1 MLIPPDLRA
10 RLRGLRFVS
19 PLIANGSGVGQHSG
33 RHRGA
38 GLEFEQYRAYE
49 PGDEPRRVDWKL
61 YGRSDRFFVRE
72 AARDSPL
79 TVWVLVDATASMA
92 QADAARPH
100 YSKFAAA
107 KLLAACLSEI
117 AVTQGEPIG
126 LIALSAAGVQL
137 VPPGTG
143 TRHHDRLLVALDRLT
158 CTGAWPGESTLAP
171 VWERIA
177 LDSLV
182 VILSD
187 GFDPALPS
195 MVGRLAAAR
204 RQVLSLGLVSCEER
218 DFPFAGGFIFR
229 DPETGEECRV
239 DGEAARNDFLRRF
252 AHARAE
258 LMQRLAQSGVRHV
271 EHVLDEPPDLALR
284 RLLSAGAIARAPTD
298 ASGRSAR

>member
-19 PLIANGSGVGQHSG
+19 PLVANGAGVGQHAG

-38 GLEFEQYRAYE
+38 ALEFEQYRAYE

-72 AARDSPL
+72 AVRDSPL
-79 TVWVLVDATASMA
+79 TVWLLIDATESMA
-92 QADAARPH
+92 QADAERPD

-117 AVTQGEPIG
+117 AVMQGEPCG
-126 LIALSAAGVQL
+126 LLALSAAGVQL
-137 VPPGTG
+137 VPPGVG

-158 CTGAWPGESTLAP
+158 CAGAWPGESSLSP

-187 GFDPALPS
+187 GFDPALPVL
-195 MVGRLAAAR
+195 VGRLAAAR

-218 DFPFAGGFIFR
+218 DFPFTGGFIFR

-239 DGEAARNDFLRRF
+239 DGEAARDDFLSRF
-252 AHARAE
+252 AHARTE
-258 LMQRLAQSGVRHV
+258 LMQRLAHSGVRHV

-284 RLLSAGAIARAPTD
+284 RLLSAGAPT
-298 ASGRSAR
+298 AALGRSGR

>member
-1 MLIPPDLRA
+1 MVIPPDLRA

-19 PLIANGSGVGQHSG
+19 PLFANGSGVGQHTG
-33 RHRGA
+33 RNRGA

-72 AARDSPL
+72 AVRDSPL
-79 TVWVLVDATASMA
+79 TVWLLIDATASMG
-92 QADAARPH
+92 QADAVRAD

-117 AVTQGEPIG
+117 AVMGGEPCG
-126 LIALSAAGVQL
+126 LIALGGAGVQL
-137 VPPGTG
+137 VPPGVG
-143 TRHHDRLLVALDRLT
+143 TRHHDRVLVALDRLT
-158 CTGAWPGESTLAP
+158 YAGAWPEEATLRP

-187 GFDPALPS
+187 GFDPALPV
-195 MVGRLAAAR
+195 MVERLAAAR

-229 DPETGEECRV
+229 DPESGAECRV
-239 DGEAARNDFLRRF
+239 DGEAARSDFLRRF

-258 LMQRLAQSGVRHV
+258 LIQRLARSGVRHV
-271 EHVLDEPPDLALR
+271 DHMLDEPPDLVLR
-284 RLLSAGAIARAPTD
+284 RLLSAGAPAAARGW
-298 ASGRSAR
+298 SGR